1 MTSEAVEAGP
11 ARRVSYAMA
20 CAALGLLLA
29 GLASDAGGR
38 VLAWPAALLLAGA
51 ALRDLVLGPTLRADH
66 EAVRVVTGLRRR
78 TVPWAAVERLRLV
91 TERRTPLLEVDAG
104 DDLLLL
110 SRWRLGRSP
119 SLVLDELA
127 ALAPRSLRVS
137 R

>member
-1 MTSEAVEAGP
+1 MTVTAGP
-11 ARRVSYAMA
+11 APSQT
-20 CAALGLLLA
+20 AALLVAGVLLLVVGLL
-29 GLASDAGGR
+29 SDAGGR
-38 VLAWPAALLLAGA
+38 VLAWPAGVLLLVLGA
-51 ALRDLVLGPTLRADH
+51 RDLVLGPALRAGPDGL
-66 EAVRVVTGLRRR
+66 VVVSGLRRR